1 MGQELY
7 AHLPLCRHE
16 RDAEAARGAFDPD
29 ANADRLGAQIRQAEA
44 MTLSEFI
51 MLMSGAVA
59 VALGMFLFA
68 LILGL

>member
-1 MGQELY
+1 
-7 AHLPLCRHE
+7 
-16 RDAEAARGAFDPD
+16 
-29 ANADRLGAQIRQAEA
+29 